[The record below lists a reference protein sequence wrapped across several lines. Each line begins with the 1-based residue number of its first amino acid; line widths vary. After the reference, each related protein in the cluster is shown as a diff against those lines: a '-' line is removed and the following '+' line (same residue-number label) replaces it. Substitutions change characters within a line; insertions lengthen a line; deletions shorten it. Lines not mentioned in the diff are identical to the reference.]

1 MEKFILPEKWYVT
14 SNTKEED
21 NIIVDY
27 FTKTFDITI
36 SRFITNHRTW
46 YYSNNP
52 TDTRVRNKY
61 DDGSS
66 KEMEEEGS
74 VKITYD
80 QFEKYVL
87 NKQTTQEVIE
97 CDLELET
104 ILKRLLNI

>member
-1 MEKFILPEKWYVT
+1 MEKFILPEKWYVA
-14 SNTKEED
+14 SNTKEQD

-27 FTKTFDITI
+27 FKKTFDYNI
-36 SRFITNHRTW
+36 SKFIDKHRTW

-52 TDTRVRNKY
+52 TDTRDRNKY
-61 DDGSS
+61 DEDSS
-66 KEMEEEGS
+66 QQMEEEGC

-80 QFEKYVL
+80 QFEQYVL
-87 NKQTTQEVIE
+87 NKQTIKEVIE